1 MLAVSCHA
9 PQLQKVFGGGGCGFC
24 DQPVVF
30 NASPGPLPWLAL
42 FLSLPDADEVPEL
55 PAAGMETGMAATCS
69 GVDSPSKIN
78 SAPPGLEDCLTMMFD
93 AVVDAVVAGWIAT
106 ATGMSADSTWQSIE
120 FGEIEQMFAEEAV
133 VVTQGTGSGRCLC
146 RGS

>member
-1 MLAVSCHA
+1 MIIWSSFLS
-9 PQLQKVFGGGGCGFC
+9 
-24 DQPVVF
+24 
-30 NASPGPLPWLAL
+30 L
-42 FLSLPDADEVPEL
+42 FFSSLPDADEVPEL

-78 SAPPGLEDCLTMMFD
+78 SAPPGLSCLTMTFD

-120 FGEIEQMFAEEAV
+120 FGEIEQMFAEEAL
-133 VVTQGTGSGRCLC
+133 VVTRAAVPVPG
-146 RGS
+146 